1 MVMEV
6 LNEGRPAGIGDER
19 GLNRKAL
26 GSLFGADTAD
36 AVVTIAQQL
45 QRVDDDW
52 AWKQLAFEHG
62 LFEYRVQCGIALT

>member
-1 MVMEV
+1 M
-6 LNEGRPAGIGDER
+6 NEGRPTGLGDEW
-19 GLNRKAL
+19 GPNRKAL

-36 AVVTIAQQL
+36 AVVTIAQKL

-62 LFEYRVQCGIALT
+62 LSEYRVQCGIALT